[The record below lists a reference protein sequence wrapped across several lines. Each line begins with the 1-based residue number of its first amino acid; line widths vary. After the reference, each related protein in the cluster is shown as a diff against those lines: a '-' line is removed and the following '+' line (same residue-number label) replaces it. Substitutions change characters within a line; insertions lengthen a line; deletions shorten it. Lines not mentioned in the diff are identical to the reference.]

1 MSGFLD
7 DADRLTKKFIDDKDY
22 ATAEQRF
29 SDEIDAARASRLGD
43 IDDHQLRSRTELMM
57 KRSSIEAGGTVR
69 TSVITKQKDIAVA
82 GNSTRSRTTRF
93 AGAITA
99 PSDVARIAV
108 IDEYGAETNRAVAAG
123 WIDHRTAVARGLK
136 FSQQLQ
142 NADAMAAIQKDPAA
156 AALRLQDPAQFPAL
170 DPVTRQSYI
179 THAIGQAESN
189 TTAQWVGDA
198 HHNPVRSQMAIGR
211 VSTPD
216 QARNIFDAGILK
228 VENAAGQA
236 QGRLQQ
242 GRAGPLSNPAGHGAR
257 RGSRAWLK
265 RRRSAFRGRSQK
277 TSADRWRAERAA
289 RTDLFS
295 TDDHPF

>member
-1 MSGFLD
+1 M
-7 DADRLTKKFIDDKDY
+7 
-22 ATAEQRF
+22 
-29 SDEIDAARASRLGD
+29 
-43 IDDHQLRSRTELMM
+43 
-57 KRSSIEAGGTVR
+57 R

-82 GNSTRSRTTRF
+82 GLDTFREQRASPSDYTQ
-93 AGAITA
+93 
-99 PSDVARIAV
+99 SDVARIAV

-228 VENAAGQA
+228 VGNGTGQVDAVSSKGALGLSQILPGTARDVARGLGLNDVAALSEDDLKKRLLTDGALNVQL
-236 QGRLQQ
+236 GRVVCFN
-242 GRAGPLSNPAGHGAR
+242 R
-257 RGSRAWLK
+257 
-265 RRRSAFRGRSQK
+265 
-277 TSADRWRAERAA
+277 
-289 RTDLFS
+289 
-295 TDDHPF
+295 